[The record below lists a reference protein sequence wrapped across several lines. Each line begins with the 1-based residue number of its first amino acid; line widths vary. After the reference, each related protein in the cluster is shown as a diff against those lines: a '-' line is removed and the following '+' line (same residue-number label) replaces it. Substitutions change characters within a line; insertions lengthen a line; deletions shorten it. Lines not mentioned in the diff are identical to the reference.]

1 MSDPLLDLAASLK
14 PDDRP
19 DKLRG
24 AINTGAQFNPD
35 EYAKAI
41 KRSAETGVAPTAIL
55 RDPKAFEPKIDHAAF
70 VNISPKTADWLVSKM
85 DNAAIAHDDLEVL
98 SGLESASEKA
108 AILARN
114 RLKKAPN
121 SGFWETAL
129 GSFIQGS
136 SRLAKGST
144 TDLSRLGQAAHG
156 GSLQFYASIVD
167 RITGSDLASKGVG
180 RGLDL
185 AEESRTA
192 FDAAVFDPGKDMGG
206 KMVNP
211 DRWAAQLFGVLP
223 DISVGLAT
231 AGLGPTASAVSKAP
245 AGVGVGRA
253 LISRVGQYLA
263 ARTPQIAAQTATS
276 LPSVL
281 SSEIDQMQQNA
292 PGMGRVQAAGEA
304 APSAVIQSILEGLVE
319 VPIIERMQKARGV
332 VKRVAGLLASS
343 GMESAEEV
351 AQAITS
357 QYMLP
362 DPTGQRRLELKSL
375 WEQARAG
382 FIVGGVFGGGA
393 MITGPK
399 DSSIAFRDNIR
410 EISDLAAQSKLK
422 ARDAEAFAGFMK
434 GIGGEAFIDAD
445 RLTTFFQENGID
457 PVAGAEMVG
466 SRNYAEAVVAGTDAV
481 VSVADLVSRL
491 KPEQV
496 NALADDLRVAQGELS
511 AREVED
517 YEEQSA
523 KVDLEKDAAPVEAGP
538 RQTIMEGTYRQLVD
552 AGMAPRVAEV
562 YADRHARVME
572 NLAKDYGQDPIALN
586 ERYGLRIMRADP
598 GVSPV
603 EAVLSDGRTVDLTR
617 QSDMEAYLA
626 ENPDMDPLFW
636 QGAIAEEVKQAAPKV
651 QTPEFKAW
659 FGGSQAVD
667 EAGQPKVF
675 YHGTLNEFE
684 GFQAS
689 DRGIFFAEEPA
700 FASAYSSEGNDS
712 RVIPVYLKAEK
723 PFDYQNPADVEA
735 YKAAGGKA
743 VHAVSQGDWTVMENP
758 EFQDFLKANGY
769 DSYYLVEEINGRP
782 YRNIAVFDPTQI
794 KSALSNTGA
803 FDPNDPNIMFQP
815 ATKVWGMAQVESPAF
830 KKWSNDAPVVLSGD
844 ADSYEFKTGDKIVVE
859 AYHGTQRPDRI
870 GDRFKKS
877 RATSGPMA
885 YHTNNPEI
893 ASNYAKGKSDTSLSY
908 EDSSFENWFKFKPKG
923 SRSAVDLVR
932 AWHHLTAEEKATIS
946 ERMPDIRVNE
956 ETGAIAYEKGQG
968 DPGSYE
974 WELGQTKRGWDRQG
988 NPLKAALE
996 TWLNSGYIFGEE
1008 GRFMEVLKE
1017 AGFPVRDLKYDS
1029 PNLESPGVFK
1039 NWIKMENPLV
1049 TTDLP
1054 EGFIEKMQAVAK
1066 RDRSRAKETHGA
1078 DHWDKNTKTLR
1089 EWVDALGDGG
1099 KDGQFAWTSI
1109 PDKVTKVLQEM
1120 GYDGIVDV
1128 GGKMGGDGHTV
1139 YVPFEESQV
1148 KSAIGNRGTFD
1159 LGKSSILFQ
1168 PGDGSRAARMSARM
1182 RKLARTTRAA
1192 MDKNMAGEHLTNEA
1206 EFAAF
1211 DEAVKA
1217 LQAGDILES
1226 KRGFIQFSPDRKVSI
1241 ALLEGADLTTF
1252 IHETGHMYLEVSGDL
1267 AQENPDSDG
1276 AKEYAKILGFLGVES
1291 RSDLTRDHHEKFAT
1305 AMEAYT
1311 MEGKAPTPELR
1322 SAFQRVKYWM
1332 LHVYRSLSALKVKL
1346 NDEIR
1351 GVFDRM
1357 IAGEDAVS
1365 GAEKALELRPMFA
1378 SAEDMSATQAEYEAY
1393 SKMAG
1398 KATMTAREAVEAKLM
1413 RELMREREANW
1424 KEEAAKVAEEVAAEL
1439 ETAPGY
1445 VALRTLTQGEDGI
1458 KLSKQAL
1465 LDAGLTQAE
1474 LNALPRSKSR
1484 VYGLE
1489 GGMDLQSAAEVLGFR
1504 SGDELLTTLR
1514 ELKPFRERVK
1524 EITEARMKAE
1534 HGDLMADGSI
1544 ADEAIE
1550 AVHNGHYA
1558 DLRMAELRV
1567 LERMKRG
1574 AKPAVDAAT
1583 KQIKAQAREAASAMP
1598 PVQSFRDTAREI
1610 VERTAIRDLQ
1620 PHRYLQARVKASKD
1634 AAKAY
1639 TALDFD
1645 AASEAKRREIL
1656 NHFLFLEASKAR
1668 EESTKIAEY
1677 ARNATDKKFL
1687 GRLGKAGG
1695 DYLNQWLHLAGR
1707 YDFAPASKVA
1717 IEQSIQ
1723 AWAMVKEAE
1732 GIIIDPL
1739 LFDES
1744 RVKNWREVP
1753 VVELR
1758 ALHDALVNIE
1768 TVARR
1773 SRMVL
1778 AGDKQVD
1785 FEVAVHDLTSQAY
1798 GNFKAK
1804 ALPLDEETRSYTEKA
1819 LSYAKKWNVDL
1830 LKFEEVV
1837 DRLDKG
1843 DINGP
1848 WRRYIFE
1855 PMALAQYRE
1864 FELNRKMTLL
1874 LNEAMEQ
1881 MPKKMRHALSDE
1893 VTLEG
1898 IGTVKRK
1905 WLVSMALNTGND
1917 SNQTKLL
1924 NGMGLS
1930 SFEGMENF
1938 GKALDKLTREEWVFV
1953 QKTWDALESLWPEIA
1968 ALEKRMTGLEPAKIE
1983 RTPFTVTFA
1992 DGSTLEM
1999 QGGYYPVAYDP
2010 KRSSFGKMQSE
2021 VDIMSPEG
2029 LFKGPVTFK
2038 GHTEERVE
2046 EASAPMLFNFE
2057 QTLSKHVPRVVKDIS
2072 HREAAMSVAKL
2083 LNNQE
2088 VRQSVQETL
2097 GPEYEAMM
2105 MPWLQGTVNDPAGS
2119 NTELMSW
2126 LGKARSNL
2134 VVASLAF
2141 RASSVLVQVVDPM
2154 RAMIGEHAVKPQHL
2168 LGAAAKLSADVA
2180 RLDLKTIRDIRA
2192 MSGEMAGRAENLD
2205 RDLRS
2210 MWKRNLGKEGFYAEM
2225 QRAGMKGL
2233 AVADALTSTVVWL
2246 GAYDQAIAEGSPK
2259 AEAIHAADRVVR
2271 LKLMTGAAKD
2281 LTKLQRSPDMASKLM
2296 TTYMGDAVSVYGMMS
2311 RSVHNVANGEKI
2323 AASAFAFLMAG
2334 MILPVIADAV
2344 KGKMPEDD
2352 EDKAAWALRKA
2363 FFGLPSSIPLV
2374 RDVAGSLESGF
2385 AYSFSPIA
2393 SQIAKIPR
2401 FAAKYAGDKDIDEES
2416 LALDLVDLIGGFAG
2430 LPGTGQAMTTL
2441 RYLKAVDEGKKPEP
2455 KSKIRKITSPVLG
2468 APPKKK
2474 GD

>member
-1 MSDPLLDLAASLK
+1 
-14 PDDRP
+14 
-19 DKLRG
+19 
-24 AINTGAQFNPD
+24 
-35 EYAKAI
+35 
-41 KRSAETGVAPTAIL
+41 
-55 RDPKAFEPKIDHAAF
+55 
-70 VNISPKTADWLVSKM
+70 
-85 DNAAIAHDDLEVL
+85 
-98 SGLESASEKA
+98 
-108 AILARN
+108 
-114 RLKKAPN
+114 
-121 SGFWETAL
+121 
-129 GSFIQGS
+129 
-136 SRLAKGST
+136 
-144 TDLSRLGQAAHG
+144 
-156 GSLQFYASIVD
+156 
-167 RITGSDLASKGVG
+167 
-180 RGLDL
+180 
-185 AEESRTA
+185 
-192 FDAAVFDPGKDMGG
+192 
-206 KMVNP
+206 
-211 DRWAAQLFGVLP
+211 
-223 DISVGLAT
+223 
-231 AGLGPTASAVSKAP
+231 
-245 AGVGVGRA
+245 
-253 LISRVGQYLA
+253 
-263 ARTPQIAAQTATS
+263 
-276 LPSVL
+276 
-281 SSEIDQMQQNA
+281 
-292 PGMGRVQAAGEA
+292 
-304 APSAVIQSILEGLVE
+304 
-319 VPIIERMQKARGV
+319 
-332 VKRVAGLLASS
+332 
-343 GMESAEEV
+343 
-351 AQAITS
+351 
-357 QYMLP
+357 
-362 DPTGQRRLELKSL
+362 
-375 WEQARAG
+375 
-382 FIVGGVFGGGA
+382 
-393 MITGPK
+393 
-399 DSSIAFRDNIR
+399 
-410 EISDLAAQSKLK
+410 
-422 ARDAEAFAGFMK
+422 
-434 GIGGEAFIDAD
+434 
-445 RLTTFFQENGID
+445 
-457 PVAGAEMVG
+457 
-466 SRNYAEAVVAGTDAV
+466 
-481 VSVADLVSRL
+481 
-491 KPEQV
+491 
-496 NALADDLRVAQGELS
+496 
-511 AREVED
+511 VED

-659 FGGSQAVD
+659 FGGSRAVD

-769 DSYYLVEEINGRP
+769 DSYYLIEEINGKP

-794 KSALSNTGA
+794 KSAMSNTGA

-815 ATKVWGMAQVESPAF
+815 AYHGSPYRFDKFTLDHIGKGEGAQAYGWGLYFAGSKEVAEFYRGTLGNMRADLKGIGEAYGLHLSAGVRGEIVRQTNAASESDTPVQIARRVGYANAYSRSLDQDALAKTIEAYRQESKGQLYKVDIPEDGEYLLWDKPVPYDVVKKIADHSVEKGIVEDVDEAVDMLTDEFDVSGA
-830 KKWSNDAPVVLSGD
+830 KMYQGLSEQLG
-844 ADSYEFKTGDKIVVE
+844 GDKAASE
-859 AYHGTQRPDRI
+859 FLNEI
-870 GDRFKKS
+870 GIPGIKYLDGSS
-877 RATSGPMA
+877 R
-885 YHTNNPEI
+885 
-893 ASNYAKGKSDTSLSY
+893 
-908 EDSSFENWFKFKPKG
+908 
-923 SRSAVDLVR
+923 
-932 AWHHLTAEEKATIS
+932 
-946 ERMPDIRVNE
+946 
-956 ETGAIAYEKGQG
+956 GAGE
-968 DPGSYE
+968 GSYNYVIFDANSVK
-974 WELGQTKRGWDRQG
+974 T
-988 NPLKAALE
+988 LE
-996 TWLNSGYIFGEE
+996 TY
-1008 GRFMEVLKE
+1008 
-1017 AGFPVRDLKYDS
+1017 Y
-1029 PNLESPGVFK
+1029 
-1039 NWIKMENPLV
+1039 
-1049 TTDLP
+1049 
-1054 EGFIEKMQAVAK
+1054 
-1066 RDRSRAKETHGA
+1066 
-1078 DHWDKNTKTLR
+1078 
-1089 EWVDALGDGG
+1089 
-1099 KDGQFAWTSI
+1099 
-1109 PDKVTKVLQEM
+1109 
-1120 GYDGIVDV
+1120 
-1128 GGKMGGDGHTV
+1128 
-1139 YVPFEESQV
+1139 
-1148 KSAIGNRGTFD
+1148 
-1159 LGKSSILFQ
+1159 Q

-1332 LHVYRSLSALKVKL
+1332 LHVYRSLSALNVKL

-1378 SAEDMSATQAEYEAY
+1378 SAEDMSATKAEYEAY

-1398 KATMTAREAVEAKLM
+1398 KATMSAREAVEAKLM

-1489 GGMDLQSAAEVLGFR
+1489 GGMDLQSAAEMLGFR

-1558 DLRMAELRV
+1558 DFRMAELRV
-1567 LERMKRG
+1567 LERMKRQ

-1583 KQIKAQAREAASAMP
+1583 KQVKAQAREAQSSMP
-1598 PVQSFRDTAREI
+1598 PIQSFRDTAREI

-1639 TALDFD
+1639 AALDFD

-1707 YDFAPASKVA
+1707 YDFAKASNVA
-1717 IEQSIQ
+1717 IEQNIQ
-1723 AWAMVKEAE
+1723 AWAMAKEAE

-1819 LSYAKKWNVDL
+1819 ISYAKKWNVDL

-1881 MPKKMRHALSDE
+1881 MPKTMRHALSDE
-1893 VTLEG
+1893 VTLDG
-1898 IGTVKRK
+1898 IGTVNRK

-2010 KRSSFGKMQSE
+2010 KRSGQGAMQSE
-2021 VDIMSPEG
+2021 ADIMSPEG

-2038 GHTEERVE
+2038 GHTKERVE
-2046 EASAPMLFNFE
+2046 NFAAPMLLDFE

-2105 MPWLQGTVNDPAGS
+2105 MPWLQGTVNDPAGA

-2259 AEAIHAADRVVR
+2259 AEAIHMADRVVR

-2311 RSVHNVANGEKI
+2311 RSVHNVANGEKV

-2474 GD
+2474 GH